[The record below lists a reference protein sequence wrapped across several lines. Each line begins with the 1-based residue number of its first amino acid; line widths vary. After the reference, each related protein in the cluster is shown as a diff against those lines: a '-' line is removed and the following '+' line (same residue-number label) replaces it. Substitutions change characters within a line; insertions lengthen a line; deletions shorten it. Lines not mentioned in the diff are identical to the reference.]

1 MTKENA
7 QAILD
12 FLNQRWLGYDA
23 GKHKFYL
30 LNNDLV
36 ELRKIAEVKE

>member
-7 QAILD
+7 RAILN
-12 FLNQRWLGYDA
+12 FLNQRWLGYED

-30 LNNDLV
+30 LPDDLN
-36 ELRKIAEVKE
+36 ELKKIAEAKN